1 MERNAV
7 AEAIASTATEGVA
20 ESYGAYYYQPGT
32 EPTSRDSRPDDLYF
46 YRAFVGSNMVALQP
60 GDSLI
65 TLSPGKS
72 EAMWLSAGDGVRH
85 AMVNHFGLMFRGY
98 QCGNKTV
105 SLGERVNL
113 PYING
118 CATRQL
124 FAPERVGDPTFQQ
137 LTIPPYTS
145 EQKHHIHPTARVV
158 YVLKGRGFSI
168 VGQAGNVEET
178 ELLPGMVI
186 VLDPMSP
193 HHFRTEGDYL
203 TVLPVHVFSSGPANM
218 DNNHPMFNGT
228 KEV

>member
-1 MERNAV
+1 MGDGNLSDAG
-7 AEAIASTATEGVA
+7 IAKG
-20 ESYGAYYYQPGT
+20 YGAHYFNTDGLT
-32 EPTSRDSRPDDLYF
+32 DEHESRPDDLYYYKALF
-46 YRAFVGSNMVALQP
+46 RDHLVALQP

-65 TLSPGKS
+65 TLAPGLD
-72 EAMWLSAGDGVRH
+72 AALWLRAAGGPRH
-85 AMVNHFGLMFRGY
+85 VHVNHFGVMFRGY
-98 QCGNKTV
+98 QCGNKSV

-124 FAPERVGDPTFQQ
+124 FPPERVGDPTLQQ

-158 YVLKGRGFSI
+158 FVLSGRGFSI
-168 VGQAGNVEET
+168 VGQSEHLEET
-178 ELLPGMVI
+178 ELLPGMLC

-193 HHFRTEGDYL
+193 HHFRTEDEYL
-203 TVLPVHVFSSGPANM
+203 TVLPVHVFSSGPGGM